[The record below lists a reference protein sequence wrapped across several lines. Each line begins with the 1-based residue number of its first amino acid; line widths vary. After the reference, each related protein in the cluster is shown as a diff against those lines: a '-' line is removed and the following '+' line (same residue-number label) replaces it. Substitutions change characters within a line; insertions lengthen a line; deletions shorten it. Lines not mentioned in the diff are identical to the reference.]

1 MQGGAISL
9 FSFENKLLQFYNV
22 FPCVVDCA
30 PYFSYSAASYTYL
43 VVTACSGTYSEA
55 SQSCVSLG
63 GSMGALRDENVAA
76 AMTFAAYTE
85 QG

>member
-1 MQGGAISL
+1 ML
-9 FSFENKLLQFYNV
+9 FLFRPFN
-22 FPCVVDCA
+22 CAVDCA

-55 SQSCVSLG
+55 SQSCASLG